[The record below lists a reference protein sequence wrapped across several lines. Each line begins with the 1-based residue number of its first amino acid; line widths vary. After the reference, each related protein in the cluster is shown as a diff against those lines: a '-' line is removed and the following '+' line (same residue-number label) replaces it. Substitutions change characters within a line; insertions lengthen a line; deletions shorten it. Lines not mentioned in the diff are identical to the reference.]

1 MLRQLLEQHGAIEAF
16 GRCTLDKFPKLK
28 RILKHKQ
35 RATEPGKRNESAW
48 NEYKERVCGI
58 VGTDSIVLIHSSM
71 DDFAKIGISEDDV
84 MALLIH
90 LVESGNTVVI
100 PAFPITN
107 LKKPTAKTRPYD
119 PKKTLC
125 WTGMLPNKFIAH
137 PEAKRSVY
145 PFNSLAAMGSE
156 ADKMLEHNKDSL
168 YVYDR
173 NSAWAYCVEHH
184 AKILFMGAQAHSS
197 NTVGIHMVPD
207 VMGDDWP
214 IDNWY
219 EECTY
224 PVKIDG
230 QVSEHTV
237 RYQSG
242 KWYKYVEEYAT
253 NKFLCDSGMLREEYV
268 CGCYLGS
275 VPDAQKMIEAL
286 AARCR
291 SGKLMYCIPRKYYKK
306 RK

>member
-1 MLRQLLEQHGAIEAF
+1 MVRQLLEKHGAIEAF
-16 GRCTLDKFPKLK
+16 CRCTLDSLPKLK
-28 RILKHKQ
+28 KILKHK
-35 RATEPGKRNESAW
+35 RKAAEPGARNETAW
-48 NEYKERVCGI
+48 NTYTSRVCDI

-71 DDFAKIGISEDDV
+71 ANFAAIGISEDD
-84 MALLIH
+84 MMDLLIH
-90 LVESGNTVVI
+90 LVERGNTVVL

-125 WTGMLPNKFIAH
+125 WTGMLPNKFIAY
-137 PEAKRSVY
+137 PGVKRSVY
-145 PFNSLAAMGSE
+145 PFNSLAAMGPE
-156 ADKMLEHNKDSL
+156 TDKMLEHNQSSV
-168 YVYDR
+168 YVYDK

-184 AKILFMGAQAHSS
+184 AKILFIGAQAHSS

-214 IDNWY
+214 IDDWY
-219 EECTY
+219 EECSY
-224 PVKIDG
+224 LVKIDG

-237 RYQSG
+237 RYQAG
-242 KWYKYVEEYAT
+242 KWYKYVAEYAT
-253 NKFLCDSGMLREEYV
+253 NKFLRDYGILKEEHI

-275 VPDAQKMIEAL
+275 VSDSQEMVDAL
-286 AARCR
+286 VARCR
-291 SGKLMYCIPRKYYKK
+291 SGELMYCIPRKYYKK